1 MSVST
6 TGIDRLRRLYDDH
19 ADEIYGYAV
28 TRVGETVAEDITAEV
43 FHAAAVALADGRSSQ
58 VTVQWLMGVAHNKVV
73 DEWRRSGIH
82 KRKQHLLVG
91 PASTVDFPS
100 EWVATAARREAV
112 LAALDAL
119 PPHYRAALIMRHL
132 EGHSVPLVAEELS
145 LTVRAA
151 ESLLARARKAF
162 QMRYGDVRR

>member
-6 TGIDRLRRLYDDH
+6 PGIDKLRRLYDDH
-19 ADEIYGYAV
+19 ADEVYGYAV

-43 FHAAAVALADGRSSQ
+43 FHAAVVALTDGRSSQ
-58 VTVQWLMGVAHNKVV
+58 VTVKWLMSVARNKVV
-73 DEWRRSGIH
+73 DEWRRTGTH
-82 KRKQHLLVG
+82 HRKQHLLVDPVG
-91 PASTVDFPS
+91 TVDFPS
-100 EWVATAARREAV
+100 EWVATVARREAV

-119 PPHYRAALIMRHL
+119 PTHYRAALVMRHL

-145 LTVRAA
+145 LTVRAT

-162 QMRYGDVRR
+162 QTHYGGDRR